1 MGDDM
6 KEILITFGSIVSV
19 LVGLILIYANLFSGN
34 PWEIGY
40 QVGAG
45 FGVLFLAAGI
55 TGLLM
60 KGRFKQN

>member
-1 MGDDM
+1 MGDGM
-6 KEILITFGSIVSV
+6 KEILITFGAIVSV

-34 PWEIGY
+34 PWEIEY

-60 KGRFKQN
+60 KGRFKHN